1 VRRRLDLA
9 REVSL
14 DVVAECLSIALQ
26 APNGSNLQ
34 PWHFVIVTEPDRKRA
49 LGDLYRDAYVDYQAM
64 PFSAHQFAAGD
75 AGAQRVAESGDHLA
89 AHLQDIPVLV
99 IPCVP
104 VRLDDQP
111 PFMTASILGSVFPR
125 HMEFTILHTV
135 LDQADPWATV
145 ARYVDAVSSGS
156 YLAIS
161 HLTGDFNPEVMAQVK
176 DVLDEDM
183 AEPFVLR
190 SSDEILRFF
199 SGTELVEPGV
209 VHINDWHLE
218 IAPSPPPPAGDVAA
232 PIYGGVGR
240 KP

>member
-49 LGDLYRDAYVDYQAM
+49 LGDLYRDAYADYQAM

-75 AGAQRVAESGDHLA
+75 AGAQRVAESGDHLV

-111 PFMTASILGSVFPR
+111 TFMTASILGSVFP
-125 HMEFTILHTV
+125 
-135 LDQADPWATV
+135 
-145 ARYVDAVSSGS
+145 
-156 YLAIS
+156 AIWS
-161 HLTGDFNPEVMAQVK
+161 F
-176 DVLDEDM
+176 
-183 AEPFVLR
+183 
-190 SSDEILRFF
+190 
-199 SGTELVEPGV
+199 
-209 VHINDWHLE
+209 
-218 IAPSPPPPAGDVAA
+218 
-232 PIYGGVGR
+232 
-240 KP
+240 